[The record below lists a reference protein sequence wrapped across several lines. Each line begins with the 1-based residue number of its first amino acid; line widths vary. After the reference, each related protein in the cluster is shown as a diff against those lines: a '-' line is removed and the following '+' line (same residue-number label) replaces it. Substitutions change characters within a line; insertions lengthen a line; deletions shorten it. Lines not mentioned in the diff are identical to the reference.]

1 MAKSN
6 KKHVSVNSLDNYIS
20 ETKTFTVPL
29 PAFGEETPIEITVK
43 PRLTIAESIDFVN
56 NVVSDVVDDDTGVT
70 YCIKDFS
77 IRLNTLKFYTNIT
90 IPQNLDKQYELAYSD
105 IVMRITHD
113 DEHRFKLDEYE
124 NLVSAVDKQIEFE
137 KEKYLC
143 ELRRETEELI
153 EETKIQ
159 NEQLVAVFSQFAKSF
174 ENIDPDQMAGLV
186 TKLANMEKLD
196 EKSIVD
202 ALVEKGDKNAGILEV
217 E

>member
-1 MAKSN
+1 MAKT
-6 KKHVSVNSLDNYIS
+6 KKQHVSVNELDKYIS
-20 ETKTFTVPL
+20 TPSEFIIRLPGDETQT
-29 PAFGEETPIEITVK
+29 EIKVK
-43 PRLTIAESIDFVN
+43 SRLSIAEVSDFVN
-56 NVVSDVVDDDTGVT
+56 SVISDIFDNESGFS
-70 YCIKDFS
+70 YYFKDFA
-77 IRLNTLKFYTNIT
+77 IRKNTIAYYTNIT
-90 IPQNLDKQYELAYSD
+90 VPQNIEKQYELVHTD
-105 IVMRITHD
+105 ILDRIRSEGSFDNDT
-113 DEHRFKLDEYE
+113 YE
-124 NLVSAVDKQIEFE
+124 TLIASIDKQIEFE

-153 EETKIQ
+153 EETKTQ
-159 NEQLVAVFSQFAKSF
+159 GEQLVAVFSQFAKSF